1 MKTSDESWSGS
12 LRQVGELER
21 PDHWYLTEADICYF
35 FGEYSAHKGFSH
47 SVTNQ
52 LIANLKKKPST
63 RGTPQW
69 SYKSGAISRVAR
81 AIAANI
87 QPTVL
92 PTLTFVPIPPSK
104 PPTSPDYDDR
114 MTQVAKQITPGCD
127 VREILQTV
135 KERDPRHLSG
145 DKRDPAA
152 LRETLAIRKELI
164 ARPPGRIILLDDV
177 LTTGCSYTVCR
188 EMLMDAI
195 PGVEIFGIF
204 VARRAVDR
212 TSAFED
218 FFSDDD
224 L

>member
-12 LRQVGELER
+12 LRQVGDLER
-21 PDHWYLTEADICYF
+21 PDHWYLTEEDLCYF
-35 FGEYSAHKGFSH
+35 FGEYTAYKGYAH

-69 SYKSGAISRVAR
+69 SYKMAAISRVAR

-87 QPTVL
+87 NPEAL
-92 PTLTFVPIPPSK
+92 PTLTFVPVPPSK
-104 PPTSPDYDDR
+104 PPSSPEYDDR
-114 MTQVAKQITPGCD
+114 MTQVARQIAPGCD
-127 VREILQTV
+127 VREILQTAQD
-135 KERDPRHLSG
+135 RDPRHLSG
-145 DKRDPAA
+145 DKRDPVA
-152 LRETLAIRKELI
+152 LRTTLEIRRELI
-164 ARPPGRIILLDDV
+164 ASPPTRIILLDDV
-177 LTTGCSYTVCR
+177 LTTGCSYTVCKS
-188 EMLMDAI
+188 MLSEAI

-212 TSAFED
+212 TCPFD
-218 FFSDDD
+218 IFDVDD